1 MSESNSSLTQA
12 YRSDADKPVFEALL
26 TPHRSLGRTGFIVLM
41 LIATA
46 MTTVQAALFIVSGAW
61 PVGAYFGLDLVLLF
75 GAFVLNYRAALAR
88 EIVSISRTA
97 LSIVK
102 YAPSGRKTDF
112 RTNPFWARFNVRRHA
127 EIGIVSMSV
136 SGQGRTTEVG
146 SFLNPE
152 DRESFASAFAGALAK
167 VKRG

>member
-1 MSESNSSLTQA
+1 MQMHRSE
-12 YRSDADKPVFEALL
+12 ADEPVFEALL
-26 TPHRSLGRTGFIVLM
+26 TPHRSLGRTGFLVLM

-46 MTTVQAALFIVSGAW
+46 MTTVQAVVFIVSGAW

-75 GAFVLNYRAALAR
+75 GAFILNYRAALVR
-88 EIVSISRTA
+88 EFVSISRTT

-102 YAPSGRKTDF
+102 FAPSGRKTDF
-112 RTNPFWARFNVRRHA
+112 CTNPFWARFNVRRHS

-136 SGQGRTTEVG
+136 SDRSRTMEVG

-152 DRESFASAFAGALAK
+152 DRESFATAFAGALAQ